1 MERITKERK
10 TTYNV
15 YVACDGTEFDTEKAC
30 SDYEN
35 SAQGV
40 LFARYKSCVINT
52 FSEYELFNV
61 GSDENYI
68 DVVKMET
75 DSDIN
80 TILQL
85 QILFNGHVKDKNTI
99 WYNKLKSY
107 FDKGSIFFILRGY
120 ENDAFWVSNNLEESI
135 QNIVNKVDNTLKV
148 NIEENFDNE

>member
-10 TTYNV
+10 TTYTV

-30 SDYEN
+30 SDYEY
-35 SAQGV
+35 SAKGV

-52 FSEYELFNV
+52 FSEYELFKV
-61 GSDENYI
+61 GSDDNYI

-99 WYNKLKSY
+99 WYDKLKSY
-107 FDKGSIFFILRGY
+107 FDKGSTFFILRGY
-120 ENDAFWVSNNLEESI
+120 ENDCFYVSNSLEESI
-135 QNIVNKVDNTLKV
+135 QNLVNRVDNTLKV

>member
-10 TTYNV
+10 TTYSV

-30 SDYEN
+30 VEYEN

-85 QILFNGHVKDKNTI
+85 QILFNGHVKDRNTI
-99 WYNKLKSY
+99 WYDKLKSY
-107 FDKGSIFFILRGY
+107 FLRR
-120 ENDAFWVSNNLEESI
+120 
-135 QNIVNKVDNTLKV
+135 
-148 NIEENFDNE
+148 

>member
-1 MERITKERK
+1 MERVNKERK
-10 TTYNV
+10 STYVV
-15 YVACDGTEFDTEKAC
+15 YVACDGTEFETEKEC
-30 SDYEN
+30 IDYEK
-35 SAQGV
+35 SARGV

-52 FSEYELFNV
+52 FSECELFNV

-85 QILFNGHVKDKNTI
+85 QILFNGHIKDRNTI
-99 WYNKLKSY
+99 WYDKIKSY

-120 ENDAFWVSNNLEESI
+120 ENDCFWVSSSLEESI
-135 QNIVNKVDNTLKV
+135 QNLVNKVDNTLKV

>member
-1 MERITKERK
+1 MERMTKERK
-10 TTYNV
+10 TTYTV
-15 YVACDGTEFDTEKAC
+15 YVACDGTEFETEKAC
-30 SDYEN
+30 ADYEN
-35 SAQGV
+35 SAKGV
-40 LFARYKSCVINT
+40 LFARYKSCVTDT
-52 FSEYELFNV
+52 FSEYELFKV

-68 DVVKMET
+68 DVVKMES

-99 WYNKLKSY
+99 WYDKLKSY

-120 ENDAFWVSNNLEESI
+120 ENDYFYISHSLEESL
-135 QNIVNKVDNTLKV
+135 QNTVSKVDNTLRV

>member
-10 TTYNV
+10 TTYSV
-15 YVACDGTEFDTEKAC
+15 YVACDGTEFETEKAC
-30 SDYEN
+30 IDYEK
-35 SAQGV
+35 SVQGV

-52 FSEYELFNV
+52 FSEYELFGV

-68 DVVKMET
+68 DVVKMED

-85 QILFNGHVKDKNTI
+85 QILFNGYVKDKNTI
-99 WYNKLKSY
+99 WFDKLKSY
-107 FDKGSIFFILRGY
+107 FDKGSFFFILRGY
-120 ENDAFWVSNNLEESI
+120 ENDAFWVSKSLEESI
-135 QNIVNKVDNTLKV
+135 QNIVNRVDNTLKV